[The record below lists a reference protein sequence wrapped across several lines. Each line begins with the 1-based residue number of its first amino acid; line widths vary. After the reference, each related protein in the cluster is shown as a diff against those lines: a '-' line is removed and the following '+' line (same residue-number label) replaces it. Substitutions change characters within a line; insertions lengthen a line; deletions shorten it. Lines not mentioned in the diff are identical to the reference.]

1 MEIVF
6 RRSLRSTSGAL
17 GDVDWTWTEQIA
29 RRQFQL
35 NAKVSAN
42 QFWLLVARVDFDSML
57 SGTCGRHYQK
67 KNLVSIMAA
76 VAKLPSWQD
85 AGNILFH
92 ILWTLGSHFPLLWS
106 WCFTLAQA
114 GSRQKTSHRS
124 RCTMRMN
131 AWWCDIFGTA
141 AFDAACRSLTLSPQS
156 RMGTPPT
163 SIERPFRVQKI
174 GKEQHF
180 HHISII

>member
-1 MEIVF
+1 MF

-85 AGNILFH
+85 AGQYFFFH
-92 ILWTLGSHFPLLWS
+92 ILSQVRISLCRGHGVSLWLKHRFKAENEPSVTLH
-106 WCFTLAQA
+106 
-114 GSRQKTSHRS
+114 
-124 RCTMRMN
+124 N
-131 AWWCDIFGTA
+131 ANECLVVRYLRHS
-141 AFDAACRSLTLSPQS
+141 C
-156 RMGTPPT
+156 
-163 SIERPFRVQKI
+163 V
-174 GKEQHF
+174 
-180 HHISII
+180 